1 MSHQGPTSTGLLSDK
16 TGSGWGRTKA
26 RSPWRLF
33 RRYSG
38 HGRSLCGWQG
48 GKEAYHGR
56 RRRRIAQRW
65 RRGVRKRYRR
75 WSASWK
81 WWGARSIVP
90 SHEWTADQKV
100 FWSKSKRINRR
111 EARKRFFR
119 TKQFPGNA
127 KRSISTSIPLITW
140 QQCQLLINFIIKSDH
155 LTRWSRHDH
164 WSLAVP
170 NHLISWLVYDQR
182 PLLPCLIIRQAGHVM
197 IRFIIKSDH
206 FTVCQ
211 RMISVFKKSA
221 GMSQAGSES
230 YQAWSSLDA
239 RTDEVW
245 SQWLHSW
252 SLCMQLN

>member
-1 MSHQGPTSTGLLSDK
+1 MPMSHQGPTSTGLLSDK
-16 TGSGWGRTKA
+16 TGSGWGRAKT

-81 WWGARSIVP
+81 WRGARSIVP

-127 KRSISTSIPLITW
+127 KRSISTSIPLIT
-140 QQCQLLINFIIKSDH
+140 F
-155 LTRWSRHDH
+155 WSI
-164 WSLAVP
+164 SLS
-170 NHLISWLVYDQR
+170 N
-182 PLLPCLIIRQAGHVM
+182 LIIWQGGLDM

-211 RMISVFKKSA
+211 CMISVFKKSA
-221 GMSQAGSES
+221 AKSQLGSES

-245 SQWLHSW
+245 SQRLHSW

>member
-56 RRRRIAQRW
+56 RRRRRIAQRW
-65 RRGVRKRYRR
+65 RGGVRKRYRR

-81 WWGARSIVP
+81 WRGARSIVA

-127 KRSISTSIPLITW
+127 KRSVSTSIPLITW
-140 QQCQLLINFIIKSDH
+140 QQWSTSDQFH
-155 LTRWSRHDH
+155 YQIWSVDKVVSA
-164 WSLAVP
+164 WSLSVP
-170 NHLISWLVYDQR
+170 NHMISWLVYDQ
-182 PLLPCLIIRQAGHVM
+182 PSTVTKSDHSTSWSLDDPFHY
-197 IRFIIKSDH
+197 KSDH
-206 FTVCQ
+206 FTACQ
-211 RMISVFKKSA
+211 CMISVFKKSA

>member
-1 MSHQGPTSTGLLSDK
+1 MSHQGPTSTRLLSDK

-26 RSPWRLF
+26 RSPWGLF
-33 RRYSG
+33 RRHSG

-56 RRRRIAQRW
+56 RRIAQRW

-75 WSASWK
+75 RPASWK
-81 WWGARSIVP
+81 RRGERSIVA

-140 QQCQLLINFIIKSDH
+140 QQWSTSDHFHYQIWSFDKVVSTWSLITVCTKSSDQLIGIWSAYTVTKSDH
-155 LTRWSRHDH
+155 STSWSRDDPFQYQV
-164 WSLAVP
+164 WSFYSL
-170 NHLISWLVYDQR
+170 SVYDQ
-182 PLLPCLIIRQAGHVM
+182 CL
-197 IRFIIKSDH
+197 
-206 FTVCQ
+206 
-211 RMISVFKKSA
+211 
-221 GMSQAGSES
+221 
-230 YQAWSSLDA
+230 
-239 RTDEVW
+239 
-245 SQWLHSW
+245 
-252 SLCMQLN
+252 